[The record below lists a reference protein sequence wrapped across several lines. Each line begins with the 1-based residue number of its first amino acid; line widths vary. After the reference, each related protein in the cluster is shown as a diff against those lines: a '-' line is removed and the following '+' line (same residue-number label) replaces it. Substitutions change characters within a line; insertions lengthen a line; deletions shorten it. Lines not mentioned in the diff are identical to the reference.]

1 MSQIES
7 KMSTK
12 DLENAYSFEVYPKR
26 DIVMIKA
33 KNATIWDENGRSYID
48 CAAGIGV
55 ANIGHCNDYVTSKL
69 KEQLDKLVICP
80 GIFYND
86 MRAEFLQKLLSIVP
100 KNLTKAF
107 LSNSGTEAVEA
118 AIKFTRYTTKK
129 TEFIAFMRGFHG
141 RTLGSL
147 SATFE
152 PKYRD
157 DFIPLVEGFSHVPF
171 NNFSKLLEKITDNT
185 AGIIME
191 LVQGEGGV
199 NIANPDF
206 IKQVRDLCTEK
217 GIILI
222 IDEIQT
228 GFGRTGEMF
237 ACSHFNVEPDIMC
250 LAKSIAGGIPMGAT
264 VVSDKIK
271 IDIGKHGNTFGGNP
285 LACAGGSATIDFML
299 ESNLATQ
306 SKEKGAYFVEKLQAR
321 QQELSIVRNIRNAGL
336 MIGIELKTRVKDY
349 IELLLENGVIAMPAG
364 KTVLRLLPPLT
375 ISYEELDQALEIII
389 TTLKTEIKS
398 SSNDKSDD

>member
-1 MSQIES
+1 MSQAES
-7 KMSTK
+7 FQSTK
-12 DLENAYSFEVYPKR
+12 DKENAFTFEVYPKR
-26 DIVMIKA
+26 NIVITKA
-33 KNATIWDENGRSYID
+33 KNATVWDESGRTYID

-55 ANIGHCNDYVTSKL
+55 ANIGHCNDYVTKKL

-86 MRAEFLQKLLSIVP
+86 TRAEFLEKLLSIVP

-118 AIKFTRYTTKK
+118 ALKFTRYTTKK
-129 TEFIAFMRGFHG
+129 TEFIAFNRAFHG
-141 RTLGSL
+141 RTMGSL

-157 DFIPLVEGFSHVPF
+157 DFKPLVEGFSHVPF
-171 NNFSKLLEKITDNT
+171 NNYQKLLEKVTDNT

-191 LVQGEGGV
+191 LVQGEGGI
-199 NIANPDF
+199 NIATPEF
-206 IKQVRDLCTEK
+206 VKQVRELCSK
-217 GIILI
+217 KCIILI

-228 GFGRTGEMF
+228 GFGRTGEIF
-237 ACSHFNVEPDIMC
+237 ACSHYNVEPDILC

-264 VVSDKIK
+264 VVSDKIN

-299 ESNLATQ
+299 ESKLASQ
-306 SKEKGAYFVEKLQAR
+306 AKEKGDYVAEKLKAKQN
-321 QQELSIVRNIRNAGL
+321 QVPIIRNIRNLGL
-336 MIGIELKTRVKDY
+336 MIGLELKTHVKDY
-349 IELLLENGVIAMPAG
+349 LGLLLENGVIAMPAG

-375 ISYEELDQALEIII
+375 ISYEELDQAIEIII
-389 TTLKTEIKS
+389 TTLKSEIKP
-398 SSNDKSDD
+398 SNDNTEE

>member
-1 MSQIES
+1 MSNIQTIQ
-7 KMSTK
+7 STK
-12 DLENAYSFEVYPKR
+12 DKESSYTFEVYPKR
-26 DIVMIKA
+26 NIVVTKA
-33 KNATIWDENGRSYID
+33 KNATIWDENGRAYID
-48 CAAGIGV
+48 CAAGISV
-55 ANIGHCNDYVTSKL
+55 ANVGHCNEYINEKI
-69 KEQLDKLVICP
+69 KKQLDTLVVCP

-86 MRAEFLQKLLSIVP
+86 TRAEFLEKLLSIVP
-100 KNLTKAF
+100 KNLKKAF

-129 TEFIAFMRGFHG
+129 TEFIAFNRGFHG

-157 DFIPLVEGFSHVPF
+157 DFKPLIEGFTHVPF
-171 NNFSKLLEKITDNT
+171 NNFPKLLEKITENT

-199 NIANPDF
+199 NIADQEF
-206 IKQVRDLCTEK
+206 IRQVRQLCNEK

-228 GFGRTGEMF
+228 GFGRTGKIF
-237 ACSHFNVEPDIMC
+237 ACSHFNLEPDIMC

-285 LACAGGSATIDFML
+285 LACAGGIATIEYML
-299 ESNLATQ
+299 TNDLPKQ
-306 SKEKGAYFVEKLQAR
+306 SKEKGEYFANKLRER
-321 QQELSIVRNIRNAGL
+321 QSELSVVRNIRNLGL
-336 MIGIELKTRVKDY
+336 MMGIELKTRVKAY
-349 IELLLENGVIAMPAG
+349 VEALMEEGLIAMPAG

-375 ISYEELDQALEIII
+375 IEYKDIDQAVEILVS
-389 TTLKTEIKS
+389 T
-398 SSNDKSDD
+398 

>member
-1 MSQIES
+1 MNQIQTIQS
-7 KMSTK
+7 IK
-12 DLENAYSFEVYPKR
+12 DKENAYSFEVYPKR
-26 DIVMIKA
+26 NIVITKA
-33 KNATIWDENGRSYID
+33 KNATIWDESGKSYID
-48 CAAGIGV
+48 CAGGIGV
-55 ANIGHCNDYVTSKL
+55 ANVGHCNDQVTNKL
-69 KEQLDKLVICP
+69 KEQLEKLVICP

-86 MRAEFLQKLLSIVP
+86 TRAEFQEKLLSIVP
-100 KNLTKAF
+100 SNLKKVF

-129 TEFIAFMRGFHG
+129 TDFIAFNRGFHG
-141 RTLGSL
+141 RTMGSL

-152 PKYRD
+152 PKYKE
-157 DFIPLVEGFSHVPF
+157 DFRPLVEGFTHVPF
-171 NNFSKLLEKITDNT
+171 NNFSKLLEKVTDNT

-199 NIANPDF
+199 NIADHEF
-206 IKQVRDLCTEK
+206 VKQVRDLCTEK

-237 ACSHFNVEPDIMC
+237 ACFHFNLEPDILC

-264 VVSDKIK
+264 VVSDKIHM
-271 IDIGKHGNTFGGNP
+271 DIGKHGTTFGGNP
-285 LACAGGSATIDFML
+285 LACAGGIATIDFML
-299 ESNLATQ
+299 STNLAQQ
-306 SKEKGAYFVEKLQAR
+306 SKEKGQYFLEKLSAR
-321 QQELSIVRNIRNAGL
+321 QSELPIVRNMRNLGL
-336 MIGIELKTRVKDY
+336 MIGLELKTRVKSY

-375 ISYEELDQALEIII
+375 IDYSDIDQAVEIII
-389 TTLKTEIKS
+389 STLKTESTQK
-398 SSNDKSDD
+398 SNDSDD

>member
-1 MSQIES
+1 MQSLNNVQE
-7 KMSTK
+7 K
-12 DLENAYSFEVYPKR
+12 ENTFTFEVYPKR
-26 DIVMIKA
+26 NIVITKA
-33 KNATIWDENGRSYID
+33 KNATIWDENGRTYID

-69 KEQLDKLVICP
+69 KEQIEKLVICP

-86 MRAEFLQKLLSIVP
+86 TRAEFLQKLLTITP
-100 KNLTKAF
+100 NNLTRAF

-118 AIKFTRYTTKK
+118 AIKFARYTTKK

-141 RTLGSL
+141 RTMGSL

-152 PKYRD
+152 PKYKD
-157 DFIPLVEGFSHVPF
+157 DFKPLVEGFSHVPF
-171 NNFSKLLEKITDNT
+171 NNFPKLLEKITDNT

-199 NIANPDF
+199 NIGNPDF
-206 IKQVRDLCTEK
+206 VKHVRDLCTEK

-299 ESNLATQ
+299 ENNLATQ
-306 SKEKGAYFVEKLQAR
+306 SKEKGAYFVEKLQEK
-321 QQELSIVRNIRNAGL
+321 QEELSVVRNIRNLGL
-336 MIGIELKTRVKDY
+336 MIGIELKTRVKGY

-375 ISYEELDQALEIII
+375 ISYEEIDQAVEIII
-389 TTLKTEIKS
+389 ATLKSELSPST
-398 SSNDKSDD
+398 DKSED

>member
-1 MSQIES
+1 MSNIQTFQ
-7 KMSTK
+7 STK
-12 DLENAYSFEVYPKR
+12 DKESTYTFEVYPKR
-26 DIVMIKA
+26 NIVVTKA
-33 KNATIWDENGRSYID
+33 KNATIWDESGKSYID
-48 CAAGIGV
+48 CAAGISV
-55 ANIGHCNDYVTSKL
+55 ANVGHCNEFVTEKI
-69 KEQLDKLVICP
+69 KKQLETLVICP

-86 MRAEFLQKLLSIVP
+86 TRAEFLEKLLSIVP
-100 KNLTKAF
+100 KNLKRAF

-129 TEFIAFMRGFHG
+129 TEFIAFNRGFHG

-157 DFIPLVEGFSHVPF
+157 DFKPLIEGFSHVPY
-171 NNFSKLLEKITDNT
+171 NNFPKLLEKITDNT
-185 AGIIME
+185 AGIIIE

-199 NIANPDF
+199 NIADQEF
-206 IKQVRDLCTEK
+206 MKQVRQLCTEK

-222 IDEIQT
+222 VDEIQT

-237 ACSHFNVEPDIMC
+237 ACTHFNLEPDIMC

-285 LACAGGSATIDFML
+285 LACAGGIATIEYML
-299 ESNLATQ
+299 ANELPRQ
-306 SKEKGAYFVEKLQAR
+306 SKEKGDYFASKLRER
-321 QQELSIVRNIRNAGL
+321 QSEIPVVRNIRNLGL
-336 MIGIELKTRVKDY
+336 MIGIELKTLVKAY
-349 IELLLENGVIAMPAG
+349 VESLM
-364 KTVLRLLPPLT
+364 
-375 ISYEELDQALEIII
+375 EEG
-389 TTLKTEIKS
+389 
-398 SSNDKSDD
+398 